1 VLNTIFTMT
10 REPNGWNPS
19 WGMMS
24 RVPDI
29 GPEGV
34 RTFAEAEEASENL
47 ARQVE
52 RARQALSDYHAIHP
66 VIGPNGLDEDG
77 GEPPPTARERAA
89 EAADSPD
96 LHPKA

>member
-1 VLNTIFTMT
+1 MSADPSGFD
-10 REPNGWNPS
+10 PS

-29 GPEGV
+29 GPDSV

-52 RARQALSDYHAIHP
+52 RARQALSDYHAAHP
-66 VIGPNGLDEDG
+66 VVGTDGLEGEGP
-77 GEPPPTARERAA
+77 EPPLTAREKAA

-96 LHPKA
+96 LHREA

>member
-1 VLNTIFTMT
+1 
-10 REPNGWNPS
+10 
-19 WGMMS
+19 MMS

-66 VIGPNGLDEDG
+66 VIGPNGLDEDD